1 MEWDRNRFRPGT
13 RISHDEATLLKQRYP
28 EDYVSF
34 MEQVGWGEQIGI
46 NIYSGPSTLEAMG
59 LSEGPPG
66 FVAFGDDMAGFFYG
80 YDAGHDT
87 VVGVDPNGWLLED
100 QEVSFHELMVEFSEE

>member
-59 LSEGPPG
+59 LSEGPR
-66 FVAFGDDMAGFFYG
+66 
-80 YDAGHDT
+80 
-87 VVGVDPNGWLLED
+87 LRRLRR
-100 QEVSFHELMVEFSEE
+100 